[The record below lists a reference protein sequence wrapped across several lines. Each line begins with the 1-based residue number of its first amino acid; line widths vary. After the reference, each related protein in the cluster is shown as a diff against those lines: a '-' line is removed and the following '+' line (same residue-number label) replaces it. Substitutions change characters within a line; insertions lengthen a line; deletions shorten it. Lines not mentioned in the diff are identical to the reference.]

1 MGRAAVSVESPL
13 RRILN
18 EMVRVEGVTAAMVIS
33 KDGFVIDFVMAT
45 GETEMDPE
53 SIAAMLVTVHG
64 AIKRFGEEFQ
74 LGDVELTTVEYAKG
88 KVLLADVEDAIV
100 VLITTRD
107 ALLGRVR
114 YELKRQKDRIQAA
127 LGA

>member
-1 MGRAAVSVESPL
+1 L

-18 EMVRVEGVTAAMVIS
+18 EMVRVEGVNAAMVIS
-33 KDGFVIDFVMAT
+33 KDGFVIDFVLSAS
-45 GETEMDPE
+45 EEIDPE
-53 SIAAMLVTVHG
+53 SVAAMLVTVHG
-64 AIKRFGEEFQ
+64 AVKRFGEEFQ
-74 LGDVELTTVEYAKG
+74 LGNVELTTVEYEKG

-100 VLITTRD
+100 VLITSKE

>member
-1 MGRAAVSVESPL
+1 MGRVSVSVESPL

-18 EMVRVEGVTAAMVIS
+18 EMVRVEGVNAAMVIS
-33 KDGFVIDFVMAT
+33 KDGFVIDFVLSAS
-45 GETEMDPE
+45 GEIDPE
-53 SIAAMLVTVHG
+53 SVAAMLVTVHG
-64 AIKRFGEEFQ
+64 AVKRFGEEFQ
-74 LGDVELTTVEYAKG
+74 LGNVELTTVEYEKG

-100 VLITTRD
+100 VLITSKD